1 MNNSSTYFVIGVLAL
16 FVVLTS
22 VAWHFYRRSRRSSRV
37 SWEDLVQRLI
47 WVDPKVVEQIALDLL
62 NHSGQIDDNRD
73 QERIDPAR
81 IFGMIGGLKGL
92 EDLQTNGQV
101 MIEMATLLQ
110 RSYPEALLV
119 AEELRL
125 YAREL
130 DWHIGRLEGAAKTGN
145 LEISF
150 PFYAKRAIATYY
162 RMSRQLLALYQ
173 EKNLSVFSQLEKAL

>member
-1 MNNSSTYFVIGVLAL
+1 MNHSSAYFVFGVLVL

-22 VAWHFYRRSRRSSRV
+22 VAGHFYRRSRRSSRV
-37 SWEDLVQRLI
+37 SWGDLVQRLI
-47 WVDPKVVEQIALDLL
+47 WVDPKIVEQIALDLVS
-62 NHSGQIDDNRD
+62 HSGKADEDPD
-73 QERIDPAR
+73 QERLEPSSIW
-81 IFGMIGGLKGL
+81 GMIGGLNGL
-92 EDLQTNGQV
+92 ENLKSNGQV
-101 MIEMATLLQ
+101 LIDMATHLQ

-130 DWHIGRLEGAAKTGN
+130 DWHVGRLEGAAKTGN

-162 RMSRQLLALYQ
+162 KMTRQLLELYHQ
-173 EKNLSVFSQLEKAL
+173 KNLPMFAQLEKAL